1 MKRVQ
6 TLIQSNVSYLYNLC
20 STFLSQIISA
30 LSILI
35 LTPVLLN
42 RLGANDFGLYG
53 VILNVVVFAGVFDLG
68 LNIGLLKKLIHQSSE
83 SEQLINTLFYFF
95 LIVLVL
101 GIPICYLLYY
111 FRFVKVENDFLF
123 YAVIT
128 SFLIAQ
134 NLLAALLD
142 VIIQSVNKIFVGKI
156 IRVVKLVLEFTFI
169 LILSS
174 YFSVKVLLLVSL
186 LVNMIYLLLLYY
198 FAQKEFP
205 FNLTLHKGSF
215 TLFKS
220 HIVYSFW
227 YFLTSVAGM
236 LVFNSQVIWIN
247 LFIGAEGVSKYLIVT
262 RFFEIIRIGISN
274 FTIVLFPRLA
284 KIQAEG
290 NWVLIAD
297 LFFKS
302 LKRVA
307 LFSFFIFLL
316 TYFFG
321 MPFFLIWSKY
331 SDAEM
336 KTLFTFFAVF
346 IFFIAID
353 NVSAIYISA
362 LKLNKL
368 PTIVSLI
375 QGILGLFFGSLLLH
389 TYGIVGM
396 AAGSLIALLST
407 NFIFNP
413 WYLNKKFKENIQ
425 LQNGVA

>member
-1 MKRVQ
+1 
-6 TLIQSNVSYLYNLC
+6 
-20 STFLSQIISA
+20 LSQIISA

-95 LIVLVL
+95 VIVLLL
-101 GIPICYLLYY
+101 GIPICYLIYY
-111 FRFVKVENDFLF
+111 FRIVKVENAFLF

-142 VIIQSVNKIFVGKI
+142 VIIQSSNKIFVGKI
-156 IRVVKLVLEFTFI
+156 IRVVKLVLEFIFI
-169 LILSS
+169 LILSA
-174 YFSVKVLLLVSL
+174 YYSVKVLLIVSL

-198 FAQKEFP
+198 YAQKEFP
-205 FNLTLHKGSF
+205 FDLKLHKGSLA
-215 TLFKS
+215 LFKS

-290 NWVLIAD
+290 NWVLISD

-302 LKRVA
+302 LKRVT
-307 LFSFFIFLL
+307 LFSFFVFLL

-331 SDAEM
+331 SDTEM
-336 KTLFTFFAVF
+336 KTLFTLFAVF

-368 PTIVSLI
+368 PTIVSLV
-375 QGILGLFFGSLLLH
+375 QGVVGLFVGSLLLH
-389 TYGIVGM
+389 SFGIVGM

-407 NFIFNP
+407 NLIFNP
-413 WYLNKKFKENIQ
+413 WYLNKKFKEHIQ
-425 LQNGVA
+425 LQN

>member
-1 MKRVQ
+1 
-6 TLIQSNVSYLYNLC
+6 
-20 STFLSQIISA
+20 LSQIISA

-95 LIVLVL
+95 VIVLLL
-101 GIPICYLLYY
+101 GIPICYLIYY
-111 FRFVKVENDFLF
+111 FRIVKVENAFLF

-142 VIIQSVNKIFVGKI
+142 VIIQSSNKIFVGKI
-156 IRVVKLVLEFTFI
+156 IRVVKLVLEFIFI
-169 LILSS
+169 LILSA
-174 YFSVKVLLLVSL
+174 YYSVKVLLIVSL

-198 FAQKEFP
+198 YAQKEFP
-205 FNLTLHKGSF
+205 FDLKLHKGSL

-290 NWVLIAD
+290 NWVLISD

-302 LKRVA
+302 LKRVT
-307 LFSFFIFLL
+307 LFSFFVFLL

-331 SDAEM
+331 SDTEM
-336 KTLFTFFAVF
+336 KTLFTLFAVF

-368 PTIVSLI
+368 PTIVSLV
-375 QGILGLFFGSLLLH
+375 QGVVGLFVGSLLLH
-389 TYGIVGM
+389 SFGIVGM

-407 NFIFNP
+407 NLIFNP
-413 WYLNKKFKENIQ
+413 WYLNKKFKEHIQ
-425 LQNGVA
+425 LQN